1 MGAKYTQAQKAATEK
16 YQKTL
21 SNISI
26 RIKKE
31 DYTRYKSAAAAAG
44 QSLRDYVIRAL
55 DEKIDRDN
63 PGGDA
68 SI

>member
-1 MGAKYTQAQKAATEK
+1 MGAKYTDAQKAATEK

-31 DYTRYKSAAAAAG
+31 DYTKYKSAAASAG
-44 QSLRDYVIRAL
+44 QSLRDFVITAL
-55 DEKIDRDN
+55 NEKISRDA
-63 PGGDA
+63 GRD
-68 SI
+68 S

>member
-1 MGAKYTQAQKAATEK
+1 MGAKYTEAQRAATEK

-31 DYTRYKSAAAAAG
+31 DYTRYKTASAASGCA
-44 QSLRDYVIRAL
+44 SLREFVLMAM
-55 DEKIDRDN
+55 DEKIERD
-63 PGGDA
+63 GLTV
-68 SI
+68 

>member
-1 MGAKYTQAQKAATEK
+1 MGAKYTAAQKAATEK

-31 DYTRYKSAAAAAG
+31 DYAKYKEAAVNAG
-44 QSLRDYVIRAL
+44 LSLREYILSAL
-55 DEKIDRDN
+55 DEKIARDT
-63 PGGDA
+63 GDK
-68 SI
+68 

>member
-1 MGAKYTQAQKAATEK
+1 MGAKYTAAQKAATEK

-31 DYTRYKSAAAAAG
+31 DYTIYKSAAAAAG
-44 QSLRDYVIRAL
+44 QSLRDYVITAL
-55 DEKIDRDN
+55 DEKIQRDS
-63 PGGDA
+63 GGG
-68 SI
+68 SSL